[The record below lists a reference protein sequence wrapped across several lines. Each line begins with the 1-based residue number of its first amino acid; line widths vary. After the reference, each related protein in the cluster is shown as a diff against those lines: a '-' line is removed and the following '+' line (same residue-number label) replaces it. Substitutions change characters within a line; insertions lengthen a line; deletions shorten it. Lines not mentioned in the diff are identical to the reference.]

1 MELKR
6 HYPKLAKKLNEE
18 AIELRHV
25 LSIDEN
31 YFDYDSEEFEYDPE
45 EYNYIVYV
53 AQPLQTLLGKE
64 GMDAMAAY
72 LQSHDEIEDFL
83 RGEEDLF
90 ALKTERDAAFLA
102 DVMLSFAQERVC
114 EAS

>member
-1 MELKR
+1 MKLKQR
-6 HYPKLAKKLNEE
+6 YEALVEKLGDDD
-18 AIELRHV
+18 IELRHV

-53 AQPLQTLLGKE
+53 AEPLQRLLGEE

-72 LQSHDEIEDFL
+72 LQSHSDIEDFL

-90 ALKTERDAAFLA
+90 ALKTERDADFLA

-114 EAS
+114 EA